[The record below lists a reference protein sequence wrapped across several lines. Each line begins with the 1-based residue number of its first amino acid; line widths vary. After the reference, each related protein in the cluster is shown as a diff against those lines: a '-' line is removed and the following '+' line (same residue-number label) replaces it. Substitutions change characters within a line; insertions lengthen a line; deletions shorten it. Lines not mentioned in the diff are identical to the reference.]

1 MLNSI
6 KRRLLLL
13 TGPLT
18 TALTLAIAP
27 AAAQVHLFVSE
38 YGTGNLR
45 AFNYSTG
52 SEVTLP
58 SGYTPVAG
66 ISTGADGM
74 VLGADGRLFVNR
86 GDGTISRR
94 SVDGT
99 TFTTFA
105 STGGTLLLDLTRTNT
120 HLYAARYNY
129 NTLYRVDLSTATVS
143 TISGPSGALRF
154 DGVRIGPDGR
164 LYAVDSS
171 DGDIF
176 AYDLTTSTWSTF
188 FSSGLGG
195 DASQLEFGADGRV
208 FVSRTIGGQAR
219 IYSYTLNTPGDYS
232 SGINPASQTLIGSFG
247 NGTATGIRIG
257 PDGRL
262 YANNFSAGQVWRSN
276 AGITA
281 MESSPFITGLSEPG
295 SLYFAAIPEPGLLS
309 LAGLAVALIVFIK
322 RTRQAKSKRLQSVD
336 A

>member
-1 MLNSI
+1 M
-6 KRRLLLL
+6 KTRLHFLFGCLFLLL
-13 TGPLT
+13 TLAAGP
-18 TALTLAIAP
+18 AP
-27 AAAQVHLFVSE
+27 AQVYLFVSE
-38 YGTGNLR
+38 YGTGNLK
-45 AFNYSTG
+45 AYDYTTG
-52 SEVTLP
+52 APVTLP
-58 SGYTPVAG
+58 SGYSPVAG

-74 VLGADGRLFVNR
+74 ALGADGRLFVNR

-94 SVDGT
+94 SADGT

-105 STGGTLLLDLTRTNT
+105 NTGGTLLLDLTRTDT
-120 HLYAARYNY
+120 HLYAARYAHNII
-129 NTLYRVDLSTATVS
+129 YRVDLITANVT

-176 AYDLTTSTWSTF
+176 AYNLTTSTWSTF
-188 FSSGLGG
+188 FSSGLAG

-232 SGINPASQTLIGSFG
+232 SGLNPSSQTLIGSFG
-247 NGTATGIRIG
+247 SGTATGIRIG

-262 YANNFSAGQVWRSN
+262 YANNFSAGEVWRSN
-276 AGITA
+276 IGITA
-281 MESSPFITGLSEPG
+281 METSAFITGLSEPG
-295 SLYFAAIPEPGLLS
+295 SLYFAAIPEPGLLGLS
-309 LAGLAVALIVFIK
+309 GLALVWLLKA
-322 RTRQAKSKRLQSVD
+322 RRRRCD
-336 A
+336 